1 MNKIVSDF
9 LLGGDKFMPEIHLRQ
24 SEFFYNACGPF
35 TKNKE
40 RISKIKER
48 GDSTYLYQNELDKDC
63 FQQDLIYG
71 GFKDLPKRTGSDEV
85 LCDKAFDIA
94 KNLKLDRLISCFKT
108 PCFNDL

>member
-1 MNKIVSDF
+1 
-9 LLGGDKFMPEIHLRQ
+9 MPEIHLRQ

-63 FQQDLIYG
+63 FQ
-71 GFKDLPKRTGSDEV
+71 
-85 LCDKAFDIA
+85 
-94 KNLKLDRLISCFKT
+94 
-108 PCFNDL
+108 